1 MLFYILKV
9 KGEGCSLSITA
20 QEWGKRWRELKGYNK
35 EKEDEE
41 GKNGDFNLTLKR
53 KKKIPAPW
61 RTKDMVILYIGYF
74 LNISDRGS
82 SYAQ

>member
-1 MLFYILKV
+1 MLFSILKV

-20 QEWGKRWRELKGYNK
+20 QEWGKRWRELTGYKK

-53 KKKIPAPW
+53 KKKFQRPEELRIW
-61 RTKDMVILYIGYF
+61 LFST
-74 LNISDRGS
+74 
-82 SYAQ
+82 